1 MLRGRKPEQGNGSVK
16 GQAGLSAQRSR
27 FSWVHGCIWSSR
39 FVTSSDRVRGR
50 SPSHHHAH
58 RTHHANDAASRYRE
72 VWHRAASGPAKR
84 ASGTAT
90 GTTHGTR
97 RAASGAAHRTP
108 RATGRARRHHHRHRD
123 RAEKV
128 ICPQAPTTAAARL
141 TAGRRKPYRSPPA
154 PGQGHRADRASA
166 LKRQGCATRTPSR
179 GLSAALR
186 QVHGDDIARVMLNDG
201 LSLAALIDAVLRS
214 PLKNHDAIKLITRA
228 LSSGD
233 FFVTPD
239 FGSVSHL
246 KYFCDRPKSLHVVDI
261 AILALDHGTI
271 ASTDIRLRLM
281 PSGSQAVHRSGWR
294 KVARFLVRLRRS

>member
-84 ASGTAT
+84 ASRTAT
-90 GTTHGTR
+90 GTTHRTR
-97 RAASGAAHRTP
+97 RAASGAAHRTR

-128 ICPQAPTTAAARL
+128 ICHPASTTATVRL
-141 TAGRRKPYRSPPA
+141 KAGRRMAVQHAATAGLQDSGQAAPA
-154 PGQGHRADRASA
+154 HRAGPRCDLPGHS
-166 LKRQGCATRTPSR
+166 GR
-179 GLSAALR
+179 GR
-186 QVHGDDIARVMLNDG
+186 
-201 LSLAALIDAVLRS
+201 
-214 PLKNHDAIKLITRA
+214 
-228 LSSGD
+228 D
-233 FFVTPD
+233 F
-239 FGSVSHL
+239 
-246 KYFCDRPKSLHVVDI
+246 
-261 AILALDHGTI
+261 
-271 ASTDIRLRLM
+271 
-281 PSGSQAVHRSGWR
+281 
-294 KVARFLVRLRRS
+294 VARCNVVI